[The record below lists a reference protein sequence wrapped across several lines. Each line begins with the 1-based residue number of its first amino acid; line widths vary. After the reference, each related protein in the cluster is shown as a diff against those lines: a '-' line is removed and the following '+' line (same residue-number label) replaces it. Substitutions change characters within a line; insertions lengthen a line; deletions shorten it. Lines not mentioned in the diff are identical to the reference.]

1 MDSNGQVQKMT
12 LLEGSPLAWAIL
24 LAQSLGIISACM
36 ARLSQGCSCQRLFQ
50 AFFLICLTMVAAS
63 GVVSFAFEPECW
75 LTSGA
80 LLAVMLVAATFP
92 LGHSR
97 EATAW

>member
-1 MDSNGQVQKMT
+1 MT
-12 LLEGSPLAWAIL
+12 LLDSSALAWAIL
-24 LAQSLGIISACM
+24 AAQSLGILSACL
-36 ARLSQGCSCQRLFQ
+36 ARFSQGCSCQRVFQ
-50 AFFLICLTMVAAS
+50 AFFLLCLVMVAGA
-63 GVVSFAFEPECW
+63 GVASFALEPECW

-92 LGHSR
+92 LGQAR